1 MYIEIII
8 SIDNTYA
15 ISDQWCYHLSLDC
28 LQEARIH
35 SGLLLLSL
43 VMEYL
48 VAHQTNCPS
57 ATCKRC
63 PRDVVVFSGS
73 QPEKSP
79 RSSPAPRPCHSPP
92 SSQTQCGLSL
102 VESGTA
108 TWPAQDNTTRP
119 VLVTWQEW
127 ECAVGWCWCFSYLSL
142 VVDTWGHRQV
152 SSHVWRKNHL

>member
-1 MYIEIII
+1 MFALPDEDVIFKLLAMYIEMII
-8 SIDNTYA
+8 SIDNTYE
-15 ISDQWCYHLSLDC
+15 WCYHLSLGC

-48 VAHQTNCPS
+48 VAHQTSCPS
-57 ATCKRC
+57 ATRKHC
-63 PRDVVVFSGS
+63 PRDVAVFSGS

-79 RSSPAPRPCHSPP
+79 HSSPAPRLCRSPP
-92 SSQTQCGLSL
+92 SSQTRCGPSS

-119 VLVTWQEW
+119 VLVTWREW
-127 ECAVGWCWCFSYLSL
+127 EFCSRMML
-142 VVDTWGHRQV
+142 VFQLPVLGCR
-152 SSHVWRKNHL
+152 HLGS